1 MGVCQTT
8 HKTKLAQINE
18 SKEMS
23 HDFDEE
29 AEVPTSAP
37 TTTATATVARRIIR
51 SGWEGVSAVKDADSP
66 YATRLRIEDEPI
78 IIKFLSDEPYA
89 SWRQHWMERQ
99 GQKSFV
105 CLGEDCPLCKAGNRP
120 SKRHA
125 FNVALL
131 TEGEAPALRSLEVG
145 PRVIDQLKNFHNSE
159 RTGPL
164 DKHYWAISRTGKGA
178 TSSTLLQMVKAA
190 DLEEWNLSALTE
202 AEAIEFNE
210 TAYNE
215 DIIQVPTKRDLM
227 QIASEELG
235 YDN

>member
-1 MGVCQTT
+1 
-8 HKTKLAQINE
+8 
-18 SKEMS
+18 MS

-37 TTTATATVARRIIR
+37 TTTATATAARRIIR

-105 CLGEDCPLCKAGNRP
+105 CIGEFDECPLCDAGNRP
-120 SKRHA
+120 SIRIA
-125 FNVALL
+125 FNVVLL
-131 TEGEAPALRSLEVG
+131 AADGNHALRSYEVG
-145 PRVIDQLKNFHNSE
+145 PRVIDQLKNFHNDP

-164 DKHYWAISRTGKGA
+164 SKHFWAVSKTGKGA
-178 TSSTLLQMVKAA
+178 TTDTRHQLVKDR
-190 DLEEWNLSALTE
+190 DLEEWGI
-202 AEAIEFNE
+202 AEIDDAGLKGLISRSY
-210 TAYNE
+210 TA
-215 DIIQVPTKRDLM
+215 DIISIPSRKDLID
-227 QIASEELG
+227 IANELE
-235 YDN
+235 